1 MKMKIFQISVM
12 MKELIL
18 ILKIM
23 WRFNRLF
30 GIKIIR
36 AGSEIKEESKM
47 IARTRRNRLD
57 QEIREEEQI
66 N

>member
-1 MKMKIFQISVM
+1 
-12 MKELIL
+12 
-18 ILKIM
+18 M

-36 AGSEIKEESKM
+36 AGSEIKEESKT